1 MAIVRLPANLVAH
14 CDAIADAF
22 TNQARKVD
30 SRTWTQMQSDA
41 SIHDYMAHKLKEGLA
56 FWRSPGQAAWA
67 WRATVSL
74 RKGFIFTDGTSQT
87 TSCTPYSTPQIGD
100 RWWPCI
106 FGDPTS
112 NGLVPYY
119 CPALAWQNGRPWF
132 AHGSRLFEAWAPPFV
147 FEAQAPPHPFAATT
161 ASQSATAPADDLYA
175 AVHTTTVV
183 IEEVP
188 SSASSP
194 RSSSSEMSWNCED
207 ETPGSSSSSST
218 SSSRMSYTNRW
229 TKLRRRR

>member
-67 WRATVSL
+67 WHATGSP

-87 TSCTPYSTPQIGD
+87 TSEIVCKPLNMLSSRSELTKTISTPLFFKFLVYASAN
-100 RWWPCI
+100 
-106 FGDPTS
+106 FGVNPLQ
-112 NGLVPYY
+112 GGHQ
-119 CPALAWQNGRPWF
+119 CA
-132 AHGSRLFEAWAPPFV
+132 E
-147 FEAQAPPHPFAATT
+147 
-161 ASQSATAPADDLYA
+161 
-175 AVHTTTVV
+175 
-183 IEEVP
+183 
-188 SSASSP
+188 
-194 RSSSSEMSWNCED
+194 
-207 ETPGSSSSSST
+207 
-218 SSSRMSYTNRW
+218 
-229 TKLRRRR
+229 K